1 MSVIF
6 VLLKK
11 LKHIKL
17 LYIWLSPK
25 TFKKTKPTMMN
36 KLELYVKAAQSAKIG
51 IWTLNIKTN
60 EVFWDAV
67 TKNILE
73 VPEDF
78 DPVNG
83 SGVNFYTEGESRDK
97 IKRLIGN
104 AISDGI
110 SFEDKFQ
117 ITTGK
122 NSLKYIECVCKVQI
136 IDGIPT
142 QLLGTFQDITKEQN
156 LINDLQ
162 LSVEKFSSIFSSAN
176 DAIFIIDTSNGII
189 TDYNPRAVEL
199 TGYNSTELKGL
210 HNSELFPLENRKQVR
225 FFLNYNLI
233 KDDYVVNETSII
245 NKSGKLIPVEIAFGK
260 KFKVN
265 QITYLVCFF
274 RDISE
279 RKNVEQ
285 NLNMLSLAAS
295 ETTDTI
301 VIANPNGEAI
311 WANNAYLNLTGLSL
325 EEVIGQKP
333 GYLSKGPE
341 TDVEAT
347 NRMRKAIQEKESIKI
362 TILNYNKKKEKYWFE
377 LNITTIFDAQNNF
390 VNFIGVGRDVTLR
403 IEKEMELKHL
413 LEVTSQQNNKLYNF
427 AHIISHNIRSHTSN
441 LEMVVDVIENTDDI
455 TEKLSY
461 FDLFKEATEKLSETI
476 EYLNEIITIQQK
488 TNIEKTKIRL
498 KDEIEKTKIALS
510 LVIKQSQITITHTIP
525 EDLTVYAVPAYLDS
539 ILLNLFTNAIKY
551 KSPKRKAF
559 LEIGY
564 EVNESYTII
573 SFKDNGLGLNLKK
586 NGHKIFG
593 MYKTFHGNED
603 AKGIGLYITKNQL
616 EAMDGKI
623 EIESEL
629 NHGSTFKIYLN
640 EK

>member
-1 MSVIF
+1 M
-6 VLLKK
+6 
-11 LKHIKL
+11 
-17 LYIWLSPK
+17 
-25 TFKKTKPTMMN
+25 TN
-36 KLELYVKAAQSAKIG
+36 KLELYFKAAKSAKIG
-51 IWTLNIKTN
+51 IWKMNIITN
-60 EVFWDAV
+60 EIFWDSV
-67 TKNILE
+67 TKDILE

-78 DPVNG
+78 NPVNG
-83 SGVNFYTEGESRDK
+83 SGVNFYTAGENRDK
-97 IKRLIGN
+97 IKRLIDLSIN
-104 AISDGI
+104 EGI

-122 NSLKYIECVCKVQI
+122 NNIKYIECVCQVEI
-136 IDGIPT
+136 IDGIPN

-156 LINDLQ
+156 LINELQ
-162 LSVEKFSSIFSSAN
+162 LNVEKFSSIFSSAN

-189 TDYNPRAVEL
+189 TDYNPRAAEL
-199 TGYNSTELKGL
+199 TGYNSTELVGL
-210 HNSELFPLENRKQVR
+210 HNSELFPIKNRKQVR

-245 NKSGKLIPVEIAFGK
+245 NKFGKLIPVEIAFGK
-260 KFKVN
+260 KFKMN
-265 QITYLVCFF
+265 QITYLVCFL

-279 RKNVEQ
+279 RKNVEE

-301 VIANPNGEAI
+301 VIANPNGDAI
-311 WANNAYLNLTGLSL
+311 WANNAYLDLTGLSL
-325 EEVIGQKP
+325 EEVIGEKP

-341 TDVEAT
+341 TDIQAT
-347 NRMRKAIQEKESIKI
+347 AKMRKAIQDKESIKI
-362 TILNYNKKKEKYWFE
+362 TILNYNKQKEKYWFE
-377 LNITTIFDAQNNF
+377 LNISAIFDSQNNF

-403 IEKEMELKHL
+403 IEKEFELQRL
-413 LEVTSQQNNKLYNF
+413 LDVTSQQNNKLYNF

-441 LEMVVDVIENTDDI
+441 LTMVVDLIENTEN
-455 TEKLSY
+455 TLEKLSY
-461 FDLFKEATEKLSETI
+461 FDLFKEGSEKLSETI

-488 TNIEKTKIRL
+488 TNIEKKKILL
-498 KDEIEKTKIALS
+498 KDEIEKTKMALS

-525 EDLTVYAVPAYLDS
+525 EDLIVYAVPAYLDS

-564 EVNESYTII
+564 EVNENYTII

-586 NGHKIFG
+586 NGHKVFG

-623 EIESEL
+623 EVESEL
-629 NHGSTFKIYLN
+629 DHGSTFKIYLN

>member
-1 MSVIF
+1 MTN
-6 VLLKK
+6 
-11 LKHIKL
+11 KHEI
-17 LYIWLSPK
+17 YI
-25 TFKKTKPTMMN
+25 N
-36 KLELYVKAAQSAKIG
+36 AAETAKIG
-51 IWTLNIKTN
+51 IWEVNIETDQ
-60 EVFWDAV
+60 VYWDIV
-67 TKNILE
+67 TKSILE
-73 VPEDF
+73 VPEHFTPFKGYADHF
-78 DPVNG
+78 FP
-83 SGVNFYTEGESRDK
+83 EGAIRDRYK
-97 IKRLIGN
+97 MLIKRAKEG
-104 AISDGI
+104 GI
-110 SFEDKFQ
+110 SFEEKFQ
-117 ITTGK
+117 IITAK
-122 NSLKYIECVCKVQI
+122 NNIKYVECNCRVEFADHKATRI
-136 IDGIPT
+136 FGS
-142 QLLGTFQDITKEQN
+142 FQDITKEQN
-156 LINDLQ
+156 LINELQ

-199 TGYNSTELKGL
+199 FGYNSTELKGL
-210 HNSELFPLENRKQVR
+210 HNSELFPIENRKQVR

-260 KFKVN
+260 KFKMN

-274 RDISE
+274 RDISD
-279 RKNVEQ
+279 RRNVEQ

-301 VIANPNGEAI
+301 VIANSYGETI
-311 WANNAYLNLTGLSL
+311 WANNAYLDLTGLSL

-333 GYLSKGPE
+333 GYSSKGPE
-341 TDVEAT
+341 TDMQAT
-347 NRMRKAIQEKESIKI
+347 AKMRKAVQNKESIKI
-362 TILNYNKKKEKYWFE
+362 TILNYNKQKEKYWFE
-377 LNITTIFDAQNNF
+377 LNITTIYDAENNF

-403 IEKEMELKHL
+403 IEREMELKHL

-461 FDLFKEATEKLSETI
+461 FDLLKEATEKLSETI

-488 TNIEKTKIRL
+488 TNIEKTKILL
-498 KDEIEKTKIALS
+498 KDEIEKTKMALS

-525 EDLTVYAVPAYLDS
+525 DDLIVFAVPAYLDS

-551 KSPKRKAF
+551 KSPERKPI

-564 EVNESYTII
+564 EVNKNFTII
-573 SFKDNGLGLNLKK
+573 TFKDNGLGLDLQK

-623 EIESEL
+623 EVESEVDC
-629 NHGSTFKIYLN
+629 GSIFKVYLN

>member
-1 MSVIF
+1 MTN
-6 VLLKK
+6 
-11 LKHIKL
+11 KHEI
-17 LYIWLSPK
+17 YI
-25 TFKKTKPTMMN
+25 N
-36 KLELYVKAAQSAKIG
+36 AAETANIG
-51 IWTLNIKTN
+51 IWEVNIETN
-60 EVFWDAV
+60 QVYWDIV
-67 TKNILE
+67 TKSILE
-73 VPEDF
+73 VPE
-78 DPVNG
+78 
-83 SGVNFYTEGESRDK
+83 NFNPYKGYANHFFPEGAIRDRYQML
-97 IKRLIGN
+97 IKR
-104 AISDGI
+104 AIEEGI
-110 SFEDKFQ
+110 SFEEQFQ
-117 ITTGK
+117 IITAK
-122 NSLKYIECVCKVQI
+122 NNIKYVECICWVEFRDNTATRI
-136 IDGIPT
+136 FGS
-142 QLLGTFQDITKEQN
+142 FQDITKEQN
-156 LINDLQ
+156 LINELQ

-176 DAIFIIDTSNGII
+176 DAIFIIDTSSGII
-189 TDYNPRAVEL
+189 TDCNPRAVEL
-199 TGYNSTELKGL
+199 SGYNSTELMGL
-210 HNSELFPLENRKQVR
+210 HNSELFPIENRKQVR

-233 KDDYVVNETSII
+233 KDDYVVDETSII

-279 RKNVEQ
+279 RKNVEE

-311 WANNAYLNLTGLSL
+311 WANNAYLDLTGLSL
-325 EEVIGQKP
+325 EEVIGKKP

-341 TDVEAT
+341 TDFLAT
-347 NRMRKAIQEKESIKI
+347 AKMRKAIQNKESIKI

-377 LNITTIFDAQNNF
+377 LNITTIFDSQNNF

-403 IEKEMELKHL
+403 IEKEIELKRL
-413 LEVTSQQNNKLYNF
+413 LDVTSQQNNKLYNF
-427 AHIISHNIRSHTSN
+427 AHIVSHNIRSHSSN
-441 LEMVVDVIENTDDI
+441 LSMIVDVIENTDDL

-461 FDLFKEATEKLSETI
+461 FDLFKEGTEKLSETI

-488 TNIEKTKIRL
+488 TNIEKTKICL
-498 KDEIEKTKIALS
+498 KDEIDKTKKALS
-510 LVIKQSQITITHTIP
+510 LVIRDSRIVITDTIP
-525 EDLTVYAVPAYLDS
+525 INLSVRVIPAYLDS

-551 KSPKRKAF
+551 KSHDNNAK

-564 EVNESYTII
+564 EIDENYTII
-573 SFKDNGLGLNLKK
+573 TFKDNGLGIDLKR

-603 AKGIGLYITKNQL
+603 AKGIGLFITKNQL

-623 EIESEL
+623 EVESEIGV
-629 NHGSTFKIYLN
+629 GSTFKVYFN